1 MHKSK
6 GHLID
11 LKPFGDKS
19 EAVIFM
25 KNMPHRKKIMVVE
38 EEHNMAISIKLSL
51 EENDF
56 PVEMHTDPVLALKEF
71 NKNAH
76 DYSLMIIDLKM
87 IRMSA
92 FEFMRETKVKNPDLK
107 VLLITTFEIKQPE
120 FNRVLP
126 TVKIE
131 GLIEKPS
138 LLNKI
143 IPSVN
148 KILGFPSD
156 RMQT

>member
-1 MHKSK
+1 
-6 GHLID
+6 
-11 LKPFGDKS
+11 
-19 EAVIFM
+19 M

-38 EEHNMAISIKLSL
+38 EERNMAVSIKLAL

-56 PVEMHTDPVLALKEF
+56 PVDMYTDPVLALKEF

-148 KILGFPSD
+148 MILGFPSD

>member
-11 LKPFGDKS
+11 LKPFVDNS
-19 EAVIFM
+19 VVIFM

-38 EEHNMAISIKLSL
+38 EERNMAISIKLAL

-56 PVEMHTDPVLALKEF
+56 LVEMHTDPVLALKEF
-71 NKNAH
+71 NKNSQE
-76 DYSLMIIDLKM
+76 YSLMIIDLKM
-87 IRMSA
+87 VRMSA
-92 FEFMRETKVKNPDLK
+92 FEFMRKTKVKNPDLK

-120 FNRVLP
+120 FDRVLP

-148 KILGFPSD
+148 KILGSPS
-156 RMQT
+156 RV